1 MAEENE
7 VESEE
12 MGKGNMPSNEILVEM
27 FEAIVGEELDES
39 NERHVMAMA
48 GIQEFLSQNPDMA
61 EALASGEMTVSQLAL
76 KLFKEAE

>member
-1 MAEENE
+1 
-7 VESEE
+7 
-12 MGKGNMPSNEILVEM
+12 
-27 FEAIVGEELDES
+27 
-39 NERHVMAMA
+39 MAMA

>member
-12 MGKGNMPSNEILVEM
+12 MDKGNMPSNEILVEM

-39 NERHVMAMA
+39 NERHIMAM
-48 GIQEFLSQNPDMA
+48 IVIYKSFFHKTLIWLM
-61 EALASGEMTVSQLAL
+61 L
-76 KLFKEAE
+76 